1 LCSNQWRINRSLHN
15 AYRLELD
22 GHSMRRTTDGPTE

>member
-1 LCSNQWRINRSLHN
+1 MV

-22 GHSMRRTTDGPTE
+22 GHSMRRTNDLTEKVDDGLRA